1 MNKNNKS
8 WTLKKKF
15 KEVLY
20 YYNNKISKIIIN
32 RPNYRN
38 SFTPLTIFE
47 LYESFIYSLE
57 DKNTGVIILTG
68 NNNLSFC
75 SGGDQNYKFNEGYL
89 DSFGISRLNVLD
101 LQRLIRSSF
110 KPVIAV
116 VCGGAVGGG
125 NILQLLCDITI
136 ASDNSYFMQTGPK
149 VGSFD
154 GGFGASYLSR
164 VIGQKRARDFWFNC
178 RIYNAYQALDYGL
191 INYVF
196 PLKNIEKEVLK
207 ICKNIL
213 NHSKLS
219 IRCLKASLNADC
231 DGQYGLQEL
240 AGCTTMLFYKSK
252 DSKDRKKKFLNA

>member
-1 MNKNNKS
+1 MNKNNKK
-8 WTLKKKF
+8 WILKKKF

-20 YYNNKISKIIIN
+20 FSNNEISKIVIN
-32 RPNYRN
+32 RSDYRN

-47 LYESFIYSLE
+47 LYEAFIYSLE
-57 DKNTGVIILTG
+57 DKNIGIIILTG
-68 NNNLSFC
+68 SDKLSFC
-75 SGGDQNYKFNEGYL
+75 SGGDQNYRYNEGYL
-89 DSFGISRLNVLD
+89 DNFGINRLNVLD

-110 KPVIAV
+110 KPVVAV

-154 GGFGASYLSR
+154 GGFGACYLSR
-164 VIGQKRARDFWFNC
+164 VIGQKRARDFWFTC
-178 RIYNAYQALDYGL
+178 RIYNSYQALDFGL

-196 PLKNIEKEVLK
+196 PLKYIEKETLK
-207 ICKNIL
+207 ICNNIL
-213 NHSKLS
+213 KHSKLS

-240 AGCTTMLFYKSK
+240 AGCATLLFYNSR
-252 DSKDRKKKFLNA
+252 DSKNRKNNYIKR